1 MRKKSKK
8 GTAAILLMAILAAVV
23 VMGCG
28 RKDAEAG
35 PDENTSADNIVITE
49 TGEVLEKEDI
59 SGVENMEAENQQAK
73 GEKADVQNTP
83 EPAME
88 PTPKPEQEPAPE
100 VDLSKIELKE
110 PEQEQVITEEDQTE
124 PTGRELQIVFLGDS
138 IFDNSRDGTGI
149 PYLTSVQCEADV
161 YNLAI
166 GGTSASIEADESGES
181 ARWTSRS
188 LVGIVNAIMGKI
200 PTDIFAGS
208 KTKEILDNPN
218 IDFSQTDYFVVE
230 YGINDFF
237 RGVAQSDPD
246 DVYNIK
252 TYAGALRYA
261 VSNLKEVAPDA
272 TVILCSPTYAQ
283 FYDGTWMIGDGNS
296 VNTGNGTL
304 FDYKGT
310 CNYVAKE
317 TQSEFFNAYQDL
329 GIDGYTA
336 EQYLEDGVHL
346 TEKGRYLYANELAKL
361 ILSIEET
368 KNN

>member
-1 MRKKSKK
+1 MKKRNKK
-8 GTAAILLMAILAAVV
+8 GTAGLLLTAILAIVV

-28 RKDAEAG
+28 RRDAKTE

-49 TGEVLEKEDI
+49 TGEVLEKEDV
-59 SGVENMEAENQQAK
+59 SRVENMETENQQAK
-73 GEKADVQNTP
+73 AKEEAARETP
-83 EPAME
+83 APE
-88 PTPKPEQEPAPE
+88 PTPEMTSEGE
-100 VDLSKIELKE
+100 VDLSKIKLTE

-149 PYLTSVQCEADV
+149 PYLTSIQCEADA

-166 GGTSASIEADESGES
+166 GGTSASIEADESAES
-181 ARWTSRS
+181 AQWTSRS
-188 LVGIVNAIMGKI
+188 LVGIVNAIIGKI

-218 IDFSQTDYFVVE
+218 IDFSQTDYFVIE

-246 DVYNIK
+246 SIYNVK

-261 VSNLKEVAPDA
+261 VANLTEIAPDA
-272 TVILCSPTYAQ
+272 TIILCSPTYAQ

-317 TQSEFFNAYQDL
+317 TQSVFFNAYQDL

-346 TEKGRYLYANELAKL
+346 TEDGRHLYADALAKL

>member
-1 MRKKSKK
+1 MKKKSKK
-8 GTAAILLMAILAAVV
+8 GTAGILLTAIMAAVM

-28 RKDAEAG
+28 RKDAQAM
-35 PDENTSADNIVITE
+35 PDENASGDNIVITE
-49 TGEVLEKEDI
+49 TGEILEKEDI
-59 SGVENMEAENQQAK
+59 SRVENMEAENQQAK
-73 GEKADVQNTP
+73 EQDTDEQALPTP
-83 EPAME
+83 EPTLTPV
-88 PTPKPEQEPAPE
+88 PTPEAEM
-100 VDLSKIELKE
+100 DLSQIELAE
-110 PEQEQVITEEDQTE
+110 PEQEQVITEEDQIE
-124 PTGRELQIVFLGDS
+124 PTGSELQIVFLGDS

-166 GGTSASIEADESGES
+166 GGTSASIEADESAES
-181 ARWTSRS
+181 EKWTSRS
-188 LVGIVNAIMGKI
+188 LVGIVNAITGKI
-200 PTDIFAGS
+200 PTDIFAGTR
-208 KTKEILDNPN
+208 TKEILDNPN
-218 IDFSQTDYFVVE
+218 IDFSQTDYFVIE

-246 DVYNIK
+246 NIFNVK

-261 VSNLKEVAPDA
+261 VSNLSEIAPDA
-272 TVILCSPTYAQ
+272 TIILCSPTYAQ
-283 FYDGTWMIGDGNS
+283 FYNGTWMIGDGNS
-296 VNTGNGTL
+296 LNRGNGTL

-346 TEKGRYLYANELAKL
+346 TQDGRYLYADALAKV
-361 ILSIEET
+361 ILRIEET